1 MQCLDDCGIG
11 IFPSEP
17 FAVAIDEATM
27 RAIPPLPACP
37 RCGALARP
45 NVLMFGDWG
54 WDSSRS
60 DPQHRRMD
68 AWLRALAGARLVI
81 VEFGA
86 GKAVPTVRIT
96 CEEIARRYRGTLIR
110 INPREPE
117 VPAGHLS
124 LPMGAL
130 AALRAISER
139 GQGPVLG
146 EEPSGAS
153 QPDFHR

>member
-54 WDSSRS
+54 WDSSRT

-81 VEFGA
+81 VELGA

-96 CEEIARRYRGTLIR
+96 CEDIARRCRGTLIR
-110 INPREPE
+110 INLREPD

-124 LPMGAL
+124 LPRGAL
-130 AALRAISER
+130 DALRAISGR
-139 GQGPVLG
+139 GQGPVHG
-146 EEPSGAS
+146 DEPSGAS
-153 QPDFHR
+153 PSRDR